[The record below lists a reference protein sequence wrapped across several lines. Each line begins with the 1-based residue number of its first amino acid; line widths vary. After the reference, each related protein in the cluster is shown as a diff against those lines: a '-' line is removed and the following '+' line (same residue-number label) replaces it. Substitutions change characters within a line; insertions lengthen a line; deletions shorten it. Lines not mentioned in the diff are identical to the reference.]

1 MLKIKASKMSIHTDV
16 KRVTTHVLQEMK
28 LRGEKISMLVAKNDA
43 VFSKKAKGRI
53 NFSCIDGAILDTV
66 IKNAITTKEGQL
78 INLRAI
84 GLDSVGDEV
93 ASFNFNWTLK
103 LKNK

>member
-1 MLKIKASKMSIHTDV
+1 MFWAVQGMAAELATGALVLKKINES
-16 KRVTTHVLQEMK
+16 
-28 LRGEKISMLVAKNDA
+28 GENISMLVAKNDA
-43 VFSKKAKGRI
+43 SFSKKAKGRI
-53 NFSCIDGAILDTV
+53 NFSCIDGAVLDTV

-84 GLDSVGDEV
+84 GFDSVGDEV